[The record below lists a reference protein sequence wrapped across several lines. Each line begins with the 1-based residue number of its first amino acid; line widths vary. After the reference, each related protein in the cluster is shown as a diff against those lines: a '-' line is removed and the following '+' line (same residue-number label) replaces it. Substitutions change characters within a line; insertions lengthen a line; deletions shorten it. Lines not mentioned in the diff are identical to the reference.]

1 MSRDDGM
8 DEHGIEWLYGCP
20 LAGFAGLKIVGP
32 IITMLPNFL
41 TP

>member
-8 DEHGIEWLYGCP
+8 DEHGIERLYGCP
-20 LAGFAGLKIVGP
+20 LAGFGLGIVGP
-32 IITMLPNFL
+32 IIITLPNFL